1 MDGVNRLDLCIFMV
15 MKYFVLFIL
24 AFAALSW
31 GDPVSCLQLGDNVV
45 KGVSGSRCVMNDFT
59 KPEKSIESRVIMQ
72 YWKSPAV
79 LVMFNQVRN
88 KGEQGKWMTVEVVN
102 CELLDDNKTYS
113 CSIQNAL
120 AKEAEPTIVSMNS
133 SKMVA
138 LVKQNSSNAD
148 YEYLFAK

>member
-1 MDGVNRLDLCIFMV
+1 
-15 MKYFVLFIL
+15 
-24 AFAALSW
+24 
-31 GDPVSCLQLGDNVV
+31 
-45 KGVSGSRCVMNDFT
+45 
-59 KPEKSIESRVIMQ
+59 MQ

-88 KGEQGKWMTVEVVN
+88 KGEQDKWMTVEVVN